1 MKKAL
6 ALVAAL
12 SVSALSGPLW
22 AGVVMTQRIVTSSGS
37 NSSTDDRTVMIE
49 GNKQKVVMR
58 GQTIVLDL
66 DGGKMI
72 VLDPA
77 SKTYTELPFPP
88 QGKMASVMQSMGGV
102 NLDFKKAGG
111 VRTMQG
117 YKCEEY
123 ESTGKSMMGEF
134 SAKGCF
140 SSQAPGAAQYAAFTR
155 NLAKKFEAVGM
166 ARTSG
171 SQPDGIPIE
180 LDTSTKLTNFNIP
193 GMSPEQTERLKA
205 MMANRPPTVSKSTT
219 TSIKTEDLTADTF
232 AVPPDYTERKV
243 GLGGA
248 APLGGA
254 PAPAPTPYEGE

>member
-6 ALVAAL
+6 SLLATILL
-12 SVSALSGPLW
+12 SAVSSPLL

-37 NSSTDDRTVMIE
+37 NSSTDERTVMIE
-49 GNKQKVVMR
+49 GNKQKVVMH

-72 VLDPA
+72 VLDSA

-88 QGKMASVMQSMGGV
+88 QGRMASMMQNMGGV

-111 VRTMQG
+111 ERTVLG

-123 ESTGKSMMGEF
+123 ASTGKSMMGEF

-140 SSQAPGAAQYAAFTR
+140 SSQAPGAAQYAAFTH
-155 NLAKKFEAVGM
+155 NLAKKFEDAGM
-166 ARTSG
+166 AKTSG
-171 SQPDGIPIE
+171 SQPDGVPIE
-180 LDTSTKLTNFNIP
+180 LDTSTKLTNFVIP
-193 GMSPEQTERLKA
+193 GMPAEQAERLKA
-205 MMANRPPTVSKSTT
+205 MMANRPPTLTKSTT
-219 TSIKTEDLTADTF
+219 TSIKTEDLAADMF
-232 AVPPDYTERKV
+232 AIPSDYTERKV
-243 GLGGA
+243 GLGGPGSMGA
-248 APLGGA
+248 A